1 MRPRAREPGSLV
13 PKSHMEPQ
21 LGPESAAVEVALASW
36 RRKAAEILLAANA
49 AVHLPVIVLVVL
61 GYGPPIGRLVKAI
74 CLTAYLVMAAAA
86 LLRRFDYQVRLGA
99 YFIAA
104 YVVVVLGNLLD
115 VSGPYAQVGLVANPI
130 FILVL
135 FGAPA
140 ARFAALASAVILFSA
155 PFLRVVPGV
164 GWSLAFDPAP
174 LPGVYWFRA
183 AGLAAFLTALMVLLD
198 RFHQFLLDAL
208 AAQCRAMRERQRL
221 EREITAIGDGE
232 RRRLG
237 QELHD
242 GVCQQVTA
250 ALLRCKALQRWIEE
264 GETVSGADLVPL
276 SSLLG
281 ETIEDAHNVALGLCP
296 LEPDPEALAPALRAL
311 TRRVQEMTD
320 VRCEFLAAGDV
331 RVADPGMAQHL
342 YRIAQEAVSNA
353 VRHAHPSRIAVELHG
368 SDGDLILQVQDDGA
382 GLPREL
388 PIGGMG
394 LRTMT
399 YRARILEGE
408 LTVAPAPGGGVR
420 VTCRVPRAEAGPA
433 DREETGD
440 RRWIPSV

>member
-1 MRPRAREPGSLV
+1 MRLREGNAGRLASR
-13 PKSHMEPQ
+13 SDTGAE
-21 LGPESAAVEVALASW
+21 LGPESAAVAAALAAW
-36 RRKAAEILLAANA
+36 RHKAAEILLGAHA
-49 AVHLPVIVLVVL
+49 AVHLPVIVLTVF
-61 GYGPPIGRLVKAI
+61 GYGPPIGRLVRAI
-74 CLTAYLVMAAAA
+74 CLTAYLVMAGAA
-86 LLRRFDYQVRLGA
+86 LLRRFDYQVRIWA

-104 YVVVVLGNLLD
+104 YVVVALGNLLD

-140 ARFAALASAVILFSA
+140 ARFATLVSAVILISA
-155 PFLRVVPGV
+155 PFLRLVPGV

-174 LPGVYWFRA
+174 LRGVDWFRE
-183 AGLAAFLTALMVLLD
+183 AGLAAFLAALLVLLE

-208 AAQCRAMRERQRL
+208 AGQCRAMRERQRL
-221 EREITAIGDGE
+221 EREIAAVGDAE

-250 ALLRCKALQRWIEE
+250 ALLRCKALQRSIKE
-264 GETVSGADLVPL
+264 GETVSEADFAPL

-311 TRRVQEMTD
+311 TRQVQGMTG
-320 VRCEFLAAGDV
+320 VRCEFRTAGDV
-331 RVADPGMAQHL
+331 GVTDPGMAQHL

-368 SDGDLILQVQDDGA
+368 SDGELILQVQDDGA

-388 PIGGMG
+388 PAGGMG

-408 LTVAPAPGGGVR
+408 LTVAPAPGGGTY
-420 VTCRVPRAEAGPA
+420 VTCRVPRADSGPP
-433 DREETGD
+433 DQEQTGD

>member
-1 MRPRAREPGSLV
+1 MRPRAEEPQSLV
-13 PKSHMEPQ
+13 PESHREFEP
-21 LGPESAAVEVALASW
+21 GPESAAVDAALAGW
-36 RRKAAEILLAANA
+36 RRKAADILMVATA

-61 GYGPPIGRLVKAI
+61 GYWPPVGPLVRAI
-74 CLTAYLVMAAAA
+74 SLAVYLVMAAAA
-86 LLRRFDYQVRLGA
+86 LLRRVDYRVRLWV

-104 YVVVVLGNLLD
+104 YVVVALGNLLD

-140 ARFAALASAVILFSA
+140 ARFATLASAVILFSA
-155 PFLRVVPGV
+155 PFLRVVPDV
-164 GWSLAFDPAP
+164 GWSLALDPAP
-174 LPGVYWFRA
+174 LPGVYWFRT
-183 AGLAAFLTALMVLLD
+183 AGLAAFLTATMILLD
-198 RFHQFLLDAL
+198 RFHRLLL
-208 AAQCRAMRERQRL
+208 ETFAAQCRAMRERQRL
-221 EREITAIGDGE
+221 EREIAAVGDAE

-250 ALLRCKALQRWIEE
+250 ALLRCKALQRSLEE
-264 GETVSGADLVPL
+264 GETVSGADVAPL

-311 TRRVQEMTD
+311 TRQVQEMTG
-320 VRCEFLAAGDV
+320 VRCEFRAAGNV
-331 RVADPGMAQHL
+331 GVTDPGMAQHL

-353 VRHAHPSRIAVELHG
+353 VRHGRPSRIAVELHG
-368 SDGDLILQVQDDGA
+368 NEGELILQVQDDGA
-382 GLPREL
+382 GLPREV
-388 PIGGMG
+388 PAGGMG

-408 LTVAPAPGGGVR
+408 LTVGPAPGGGAR
-420 VTCRVPRAEAGPA
+420 VTCRVPRVGTGPA
-433 DREETGD
+433 AREDTGD
-440 RRWIPSV
+440 RLWIPSA